1 MQFFS
6 SRPWEI
12 ARLNC
17 QVGVRLLSGFVRR
30 WSVLRGA
37 RVHIGIHASEAVP
50 SADMHGTRVLVTVVM
65 TMAATRRFSW
75 SRSVPRSRSYLP
87 AGFRGRVASEGRVQS
102 ISELLTADSSDR
114 LMLVASSRRVTSVAS
129 TMTTATL
136 SCSFIILDSVLRGL
150 VAASVMMVVVRW
162 WRVLLGG
169 LAWAVSWARRA
180 LRWGTWWPT
189 PVVHLTGVGWLVV
202 PHKLSTWDSWLLG
215 MHGARWSTHH
225 PKANKLIWI

>member
-1 MQFFS
+1 MRWVRESQEYTAS
-6 SRPWEI
+6 SF
-12 ARLNC
+12 
-17 QVGVRLLSGFVRR
+17 VGWRR
-30 WSVLRGA
+30 VLRGSSIDV
-37 RVHIGIHASEAVP
+37 RIHATEAASPAAVQGP
-50 SADMHGTRVLVTVVM
+50 RVVM
-65 TMAATRRFSW
+65 AVMVSAIWWFPCVRI
-75 SRSVPRSRSYLP
+75 YP
-87 AGFRGRVASEGRVQS
+87 AGRSNFPARFRWGVSTQGRVQS
-102 ISELLTADSSDR
+102 VPELLAADSTDW
-114 LMLVASSRRVTSVAS
+114 LVLVARGVISCTACTVA
-129 TMTTATL
+129 TAWL

-215 MHGARWSTHH
+215 MHGARWSTHN
-225 PKANKLIWI
+225 PKAKKLIWI